1 MDKPVPGA
9 ASRKP
14 VARRTAGEP
23 GQSYASVSSSDV
35 MAYRQLQRVEGA
47 MGVVTVAV
55 EHAASPEFS
64 NEGAALILHMLRQE
78 SAKALETLSPY

>member
-14 VARRTAGEP
+14 VARRPAGEP
-23 GQSYASVSSSDV
+23 GQSYASVSSDV

-64 NEGAALILHMLRQE
+64 NEGAALILRMLRQE

>member
-14 VARRTAGEP
+14 AGKRQAGPP
-23 GQSYASVSSSDV
+23 GQPHAGFPSPDV
-35 MAYRQLQRVEGA
+35 MAFRQLQRVEGA

-55 EHAASPEFS
+55 EHAAAPEFS
-64 NEGAALILHMLRQE
+64 NEGAALILRMLRQE
-78 SAKALETLSPY
+78 AARALEELSPY

>member
-14 VARRTAGEP
+14 AGKRQAGPP
-23 GQSYASVSSSDV
+23 GQPNAGFPSPDV
-35 MAYRQLQRVEGA
+35 MAFRQLQRVEGA

-55 EHAASPEFS
+55 EHAAAPEFS
-64 NEGAALILHMLRQE
+64 NEGAALILRMLRHE
-78 SAKALETLSPY
+78 AARALEELSPY